1 MPIERSARK
10 NRRGPQTA
18 MALQNH
24 SPGIFWSRINTDKD
38 NSRPTPLNS
47 ATVSNDSMLAIDVM
61 EARGSSHAI
70 VAFMLISKKL
80 KDRPGPKFVREIND
94 RFNPKA

>member
-1 MPIERSARK
+1 
-10 NRRGPQTA
+10 
-18 MALQNH
+18 
-24 SPGIFWSRINTDKD
+24 
-38 NSRPTPLNS
+38 
-47 ATVSNDSMLAIDVM
+47 MLAIDVM

-94 RFNPKA
+94 SFNQGRKINLLAK